1 MWRLASWRAN
11 DHPRDLTVPN
21 RKKSQK
27 KPRAAKRRGIQSFDT
42 GLRVLEVLANL
53 NEPSALG
60 TVAQA
65 CDLSASQ
72 AHRYLSSLLASG
84 MALQDAQSGRYEIG
98 PTLLKL
104 GLAALARVD
113 TFRIADAAISEFAR
127 RTGRT
132 VQIAAL
138 GPLGPTIVRWN
149 VGTPP
154 VVTSLNVG
162 SVLPMLHSA
171 TGRVFL
177 AFAPEPQTRA
187 LVKRE
192 LAALSRAGSVDVEAL
207 KKQVRQAGC
216 ASVDGD
222 VVPGLRA
229 TAFPV
234 FDLQGRGVLT
244 ATVLANESFDRAADA
259 AIHKELAAVCARI
272 TESLGGRPPSP

>member
-1 MWRLASWRAN
+1 MKKKLPAP
-11 DHPRDLTVPN
+11 PR
-21 RKKSQK
+21 
-27 KPRAAKRRGIQSFDT
+27 RRGINSVTT

-53 NEPSALG
+53 SEPSVLG
-60 TVAQA
+60 TVAKESG
-65 CDLSASQ
+65 LSASQ

-84 MALQDAQSGRYEIG
+84 MALQDPVTGRYEIG
-98 PTLLKL
+98 PALLKL

-113 TFRIADAAISEFAR
+113 AFRIADAAIAEFAR
-127 RTGRT
+127 RSGRT

-162 SVLPMLHSA
+162 SLLPLLHSA
-171 TGRVFL
+171 TGHVFL
-177 AFAPEPQTRA
+177 AFAPEQETRS

-192 LAALSRAGSVDVEAL
+192 LAMLPKAKPIDVEAL
-207 KKQVRQAGC
+207 KQQVRLAGC

-229 TAFPV
+229 TALPI
-234 FDLQGRGVLT
+234 FDLQGRAILT
-244 ATVLANESFDRAADA
+244 ATVLANDSFDRAGDA
-259 AIHKELAAVCARI
+259 SIRKELAAVCAGI
-272 TESLGGRPPSP
+272 TANLGGRSPSA

>member
-1 MWRLASWRAN
+1 VKAAGDR
-11 DHPRDLTVPN
+11 TV
-21 RKKSQK
+21 RKQKDPQK
-27 KPRAAKRRGIQSFDT
+27 KPPTKTRAAKRRGIQSFDT

-53 NEPSALG
+53 SEPSALG
-60 TVAQA
+60 TVAAA
-65 CDLSASQ
+65 CEMSASQ

-84 MALQDAQSGRYEIG
+84 MALQDAETGRYEIG

-113 TFRIADAAISEFAR
+113 AFRIADAAISEFAH

-177 AFAPEPQTRA
+177 AFAPEPQTRP

-192 LAALSRAGSVDVEAL
+192 LAVLSKARSIDVDAL

-229 TAFPV
+229 TAFPI
-234 FDLQGRGVLT
+234 FDLQGRNVLT
-244 ATVLANESFDRAADA
+244 ATVLASESFDKADDA
-259 AIHKELAAVCARI
+259 AIHKELAAVCAGI
-272 TESLGGRPPSP
+272 TASLGGRLPI